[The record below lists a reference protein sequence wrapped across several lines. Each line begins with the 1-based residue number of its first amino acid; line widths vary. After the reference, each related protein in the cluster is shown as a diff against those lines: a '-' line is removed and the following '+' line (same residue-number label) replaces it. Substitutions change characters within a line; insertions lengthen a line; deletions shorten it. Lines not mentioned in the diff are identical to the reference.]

1 MDNERCPAD
10 SLLILYIDIC
20 DSLGR
25 DSATSSCPSR
35 DTKSSYDW
43 NVPQIKQYVCL
54 LVICEMQNLMFLAE
68 LPRIVSAEQAARP
81 IQPLLEELAYL
92 LESEARNQQRNINSA
107 LRSQQHGPNKVGM
120 SWTDAMV
127 VPWILWSSTPVES
140 PPHRHG
146 STTITYSASTKLS
159 HVPYILT
166 RRR

>member
-35 DTKSSYDW
+35 DTRSSYDW

-68 LPRIVSAEQAARP
+68 LPRIVSAERALDQSNHSWWRSSH
-81 IQPLLEELAYL
+81 IYLNQRLEISRE
-92 LESEARNQQRNINSA
+92 I
-107 LRSQQHGPNKVGM
+107 
-120 SWTDAMV
+120 
-127 VPWILWSSTPVES
+127 STA
-140 PPHRHG
+140 H
-146 STTITYSASTKLS
+146 
-159 HVPYILT
+159 
-166 RRR
+166 